1 VGRGRARAG
10 AVRALGK
17 RYAKVGSANLAQLAI
32 FAVELG
38 FAGSRQADG

>member
-1 VGRGRARAG
+1 VGRGLACAG